1 MAVKFVV
8 GLFPSKGIAEDSC
21 NRLRTEGVPA
31 RDITLLML
39 RQTAATRDV
48 ETVADELEAL
58 AVDPL
63 VIGNTSK
70 NFAPYIRN
78 GETAVFVRAHSEA
91 DVELAAG
98 TIRQYAPI
106 RIEVGWVEDGA
117 VKAHKLL

>member
-31 RDITLLML
+31 QDIALVVL
-39 RQTAATRDV
+39 RQAAPV
-48 ETVADELEAL
+48 GAVGTVQAELAAL
-58 AVDPL
+58 NVDPL
-63 VIGNTSK
+63 VVGNAWDG
-70 NFAPYIRN
+70 FVPYIRN
-78 GETAVFVRAHSEA
+78 GETAIFVRAPSET

-106 RIEVGWVEDGA
+106 RIEALWIENGA
-117 VKAHKLL
+117 AAKQEIR

>member
-8 GLFPSKGIAEDSC
+8 GLFASKGIAEDSC

-31 RDITLLML
+31 RDIALLVL
-39 RQTAATRDV
+39 RQTAQTREV

-63 VIGNTSK
+63 VFGNTCET
-70 NFAPYIRN
+70 FAPYVRN
-78 GETAVFVRAHSEA
+78 GETAVFVRGHSEA
-91 DVELAAG
+91 DVELAVG

-106 RIEVGWVEDGA
+106 RIEVGWVEEGLA
-117 VKAHKLL
+117 RAHRLL

>member
-1 MAVKFVV
+1 MAVKFVA
-8 GLFPSKGIAEDSC
+8 GLFPSKGIAEDTC

-31 RDITLLML
+31 QDIALVVL
-39 RQTAATRDV
+39 RQTAPVQGV

-63 VIGNTSK
+63 VIGNTSQ
-70 NFAPYIRN
+70 NFAPYVRN

-106 RIEVGWVEDGA
+106 RIEVGWVEEGGA
-117 VKAHKLL
+117 RAHRLL